1 MPRRVNITDVAR
13 EAGVSTATI
22 SYVLNQKATET
33 ISPETM
39 ERVYAAIKKMNYV
52 PNLSARSLV
61 SKRSNMIGVVI
72 PQTEP
77 GKEFMFSNPYYGE
90 FLSNVEYT
98 ARKNG
103 YHVLISGTEANQSY
117 INVAKNRGLDGIV
130 IVGMYPDEFY
140 MELKQSQVP
149 IVMVDSYSNEHYFHN
164 IGINDRHGGY
174 IATQHLIKNG
184 HRSIAFVSG
193 KVREEGVNYKRF
205 LGYKD
210 AMKEAGLEINDKSIY
225 IGNVSHEYGMEAA
238 RLIKEN
244 GQGETA
250 VFSTADIM
258 AVGLIKGL
266 KLHGLRV
273 PEDVSV
279 VGFDDVYL
287 ANISDPSLTTI
298 RQNIAEKGNLAAEVI
313 IEAATNK
320 SMTKRDIILP
330 IEVVERQSVRNLLP

>member
-1 MPRRVNITDVAR
+1 MSRRVNISDVAK

-22 SYVLNQKATET
+22 SYVLNHKATES
-33 ISPETM
+33 ISAETE
-39 ERVYAAIKKMNYV
+39 ERVYAAIKKLDYV

-149 IVMVDSYSNEHYFHN
+149 IVMVDSYCNEHYFHN

-174 IATQHLIKNG
+174 LATQHLINNG
-184 HRSIAFVSG
+184 HQRIAFVSG
-193 KVREEGVNYKRF
+193 KIREEGVNYKRF
-205 LGYKD
+205 LGYQD
-210 AMKEAGLEINDKSIY
+210 AMKEAGLEINQSSIY
-225 IGNVSHEYGMEAA
+225 TGNVSHEYGIEAA
-238 RLIKEN
+238 KLMIEN
-244 GQGETA
+244 HQNETA
-250 VFSTADIM
+250 AFVTADIM

-266 KLHGLRV
+266 KQQGQRV

-320 SMTKRDIILP
+320 NMTKRDIILP
-330 IEVVERQSVRNLLP
+330 IEVVERLSVRKL